1 MAMYVW
7 DRFTMSLVLMYSKP
21 TCKQR
26 DRSEGALLYSHKR
39 GTLGANVS
47 NPAAGT

>member
-26 DRSEGALLYSHKR
+26 DGSEGALLYSHK
-39 GTLGANVS
+39 GGALGANVR